1 MKDRPIT
8 TTTTSITFDDRLF
21 AVMEADRGE
30 QATGDR
36 SLFIRRLLEGRYY
49 GAEVRPV
56 APGAEAVLA
65 KIAAGKFKRVNI
77 GGRFTITR
85 SISFDLVMFDVFEAD
100 RLAMPSRDRSQFIG
114 ELLESR
120 YYGQKM
126 RPVSAAARKILEKEK
141 KAAAARR

>member
-1 MKDRPIT
+1 M
-8 TTTTSITFDDRLF
+8 
-21 AVMEADRGE
+21 
-30 QATGDR
+30 
-36 SLFIRRLLEGRYY
+36 
-49 GAEVRPV
+49 